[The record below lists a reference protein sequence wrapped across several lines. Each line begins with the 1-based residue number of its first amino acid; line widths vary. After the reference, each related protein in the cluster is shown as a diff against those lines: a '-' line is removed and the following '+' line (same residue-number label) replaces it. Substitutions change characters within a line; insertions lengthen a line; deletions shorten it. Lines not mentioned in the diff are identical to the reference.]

1 MFIGHFAVG
10 FASKKFAPRVSL
22 WVLLLAPLFLD
33 VLWPVLVG
41 AGVEH
46 VRIVPGITR
55 FTPLDLYDYP
65 WSHSLLMS
73 LLWSFLAG
81 FVAWATLRQI
91 KAAFV
96 LALGVFSH
104 WVLDLVTHRPD
115 LPLAPG
121 SGTYLG
127 LGLWNSIPGTI
138 VVEVAL
144 FAAGVWVY
152 ATATRAKDRVGSI
165 GLWAFV
171 GVLLLLYAA
180 NVVAPPP
187 PSVTAIWISAI
198 VLWLFFPLAAWID
211 RHREPVPT

>member
-1 MFIGHFAVG
+1 
-10 FASKKFAPRVSL
+10 
-22 WVLLLAPLFLD
+22 VLI
-33 VLWPVLVG
+33 G

-73 LLWSFLAG
+73 LLWSLLAAFAG
-81 FVAWATLRQI
+81 WAILRQI

-121 SGTYLG
+121 SRTYLG
-127 LGLWNSIPGTI
+127 LGLWNSVPGTI
-138 VVEVAL
+138 VIEVAL

-152 ATATRAKDRVGSI
+152 ATATRATSRVGSI

-171 GVLLLLYAA
+171 AVLLLLYAA
-180 NVVAPPP
+180 NVVGPPP
-187 PSVTAIWISAI
+187 PSVPAIWISAI
-198 VLWLFFPLAAWID
+198 AFWLFFPLAAWID
-211 RHREPVPT
+211 RHREPVPG